1 MGVIGRHY
9 RVMGPRRRP
18 WCGRAQL
25 VQHELHAAA
34 RPADEHLRL
43 ECPRVAYPADPAD
56 GLSLRDGNGGLATA
70 AARSHFDHRAEGL
83 MLSAQDLALD
93 YRTGGSVAHAVDAV
107 SLSVEQGSFVGLI
120 GPSGSGKSSLMYL
133 LSGLKRPT
141 RGSVA
146 FDGLDYGDTSTPGL
160 IRLRRQ
166 RFGFVFQQHFLINYL
181 STLENVM
188 VGAVKRN
195 HEAVAYA
202 QELLRRIGLGDKLRQ
217 RPYQLSI
224 GQRQRVAVARALIH
238 RPAVV
243 FADEPT
249 ASLDQGTG
257 RDVINLL
264 ADYRMRDG
272 GGVVVVTPDPAM
284 LTGADR
290 VLQMRDGRVSG
301 A

>member
-1 MGVIGRHY
+1 MAGWR
-9 RVMGPRRRP
+9 RSRRR
-18 WCGRAQL
+18 GVEL
-25 VQHELHAAA
+25 VQRELHRAP
-34 RPADEHLRL
+34 RPADECLQL
-43 ECPRVAYPADPAD
+43 ERARAPHPPDSVD
-56 GLSLRDGNGGLATA
+56 GLPVRHGHGRLA
-70 AARSHFDHRAEGL
+70 AAAPRSHFHHRAERL
-83 MLSAQDLALD
+83 MLSGYDLALD
-93 YRTGGSVAHAVDAV
+93 YRTGGSVAHAVDSV
-107 SLSVEQGSFVGLI
+107 SLAVGQGSFVGLI

-146 FDGLDYGDTSTPGL
+146 FDGHDYDDISTPGL

-257 RDVINLL
+257 RDVNDLL
-264 ADYRMRDG
+264 ADYRVRDG
-272 GGVVVVTPDPAM
+272 GSVVVVTHDPAM

-290 VLQMRDGRVSG
+290 VLQMRDGRLT
-301 A
+301 